1 MLELRLLFYIPHGAH
16 GKEDNNL
23 KHQDDV
29 LIDIV
34 LNLISSANLL
44 DKKGSLYAKQAGIN
58 SLQQYKVLAI
68 LSLED
73 NLTMSD
79 IRENTFV
86 TKQAVT
92 GLIERM
98 KKNELIETAE
108 DQQDR
113 RITRIQI
120 TSKGKK
126 ALQATHPYRVPGNRE
141 AFSVLNEKEINQ
153 LAVILEKLVHHLKE

>member
-1 MLELRLLFYIPHGAH
+1 M
-16 GKEDNNL
+16 
-23 KHQDDV
+23 KHKDDV

-44 DKKGSLYAKQAGIN
+44 DKKGSLYAKQAGID

-92 GLIERM
+92 GLIDRM
-98 KKNELIETAE
+98 EKNELIATNQ

-113 RITRIQI
+113 RITRIHI

-126 ALQATHPYRVPGNRE
+126 SLEATHPYRIPGNRE
-141 AFSVLNEKEINQ
+141 AFAILDETEINQ
-153 LAVILEKLVHHLKE
+153 LDMILNKLVHHLKE

>member
-1 MLELRLLFYIPHGAH
+1 M
-16 GKEDNNL
+16 
-23 KHQDDV
+23 KHKDDV

-44 DKKGSLYAKQAGIN
+44 DKKGSLYAKQAGID

-98 KKNELIETAE
+98 ERNELIATSQDE
-108 DQQDR
+108 QDR
-113 RITRIQI
+113 RITRMHI

-126 ALQATHPYRVPGNRE
+126 SLEATHPYRIPGNRE
-141 AFSVLNEKEINQ
+141 AFSILNEKEINQ
-153 LAVILEKLVHHLKE
+153 LATILDKLVHHLKE